1 MYEQIVIA
9 GFGGQGV
16 LFAGKILAYMGMDT
30 GKELSWLPSYGPE
43 MRGGTCNCSV
53 IIADSQIGSP
63 IIQRPDALIVMNKPS
78 LEKFVDTV
86 KPGGVIVLDSSLID
100 TKVERGDVTV
110 VYIPAMKIAE
120 SAGAGTLGN
129 MVMAGADMKA
139 REDMFDVD
147 DLYKSVKEHTPAKRA
162 NLAEKNIELI
172 KAGYEFKQC

>member
-53 IIADSQIGSP
+53 IIADTQIGSP
-63 IIQRPDALIVMNKPS
+63 VIQRPDALIVMNKPS
-78 LEKFVDTV
+78 LEKFVDAV

-100 TKVERGDVTV
+100 TKVERDDVTV
-110 VYIPAMKIAE
+110 VYIPAMQIAE

-129 MVMAGADMKA
+129 MVMAGAYMKA
-139 REDMFDVD
+139 REDMYNIE
-147 DLYKSVKEHTPAKRA
+147 DLYRSVREHTPAKRA
-162 NLAEKNIELI
+162 GLAEKNIELL
-172 KAGYEFKQC
+172 KAGYEYKQC